1 MSRQRYAVTGVSHGI
16 GAEIAMAL
24 RSPGLRSPGH
34 RVTRFDVAQPSV
46 GLDDFIHLD
55 LPDTASIMHVGC
67 VQDLAAARAHRMT
80 DGELPW
86 SQAANLNPR

>member
-1 MSRQRYAVTGVSHGI
+1 MSQQHYAVTGVWRGT

-24 RSPGLRSPGH
+24 RSRGH
-34 RVTRFDVAQPSV
+34 RVTGFDVAQPSV

-55 LPDTASIMHVGC
+55 LSDAASIHVGC

-80 DGELPW
+80 DGELP
-86 SQAANLNPR
+86 

>member
-1 MSRQRYAVTGVSHGI
+1 
-16 GAEIAMAL
+16 
-24 RSPGLRSPGH
+24 
-34 RVTRFDVAQPSV
+34 
-46 GLDDFIHLD
+46 
-55 LPDTASIMHVGC
+55 MHVGC